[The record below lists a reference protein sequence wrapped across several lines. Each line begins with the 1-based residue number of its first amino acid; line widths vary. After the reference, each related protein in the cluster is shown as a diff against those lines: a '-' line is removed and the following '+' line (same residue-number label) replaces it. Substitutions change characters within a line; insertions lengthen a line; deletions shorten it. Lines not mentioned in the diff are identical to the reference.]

1 MTAPDTL
8 SPPRPPAISHF
19 RHALWARRRVFA
31 EAVVGTVV
39 LSLIGLAT
47 SLYSMQVY
55 DRVIPN
61 QGFDTLWVLSFGVLL
76 AIAMELVMKHV
87 RAALVDRACKA
98 IDEQLSDVF
107 FTRALAIRMDRR
119 PRTVGTFAAQVRMFE
134 SVRAFLTSTTLFVLA
149 DLPFALL
156 FVAVI
161 AWIAGPLACIP
172 LALLPLSLLTGL
184 MFVRPVARL
193 AMANAAEA
201 TQKNGLLIESID
213 GAETVKALA
222 AEEGF
227 RARWNL
233 LTRSISEGELRLKM
247 LTGLSSHL
255 GQSVQQVCYVGLI
268 FAGVHQIHAGELTMG
283 GLIACSIIS
292 GRALTPFAQIA
303 GVLVQWQ
310 HARAALRAL
319 EPIVQAPAD
328 DEVSSV
334 LPVQPEGCRGA
345 LRLEAVRHAYDE
357 ALDVLQVEQLR
368 FEPGE
373 RVAVIGPIG
382 SGKSTLLKLLS
393 GLHRPSAGR
402 VFLDD
407 IDMAHLA
414 KTHLRSHIHYLPQTA
429 RLFNGT
435 LRDNLVLGGEDPGDD
450 ALLRAAA
457 QTGLDA
463 LIAQHPRGLG
473 LEIAEG
479 GHGLSGGQR
488 QLVTLTRLLLRPRP
502 VLLLDEPTA
511 AIDGPLEERLTEV
524 LFGPQAGGGGGRPAT
539 VVVVT
544 HKPGWLRLASRIIVM
559 DRGKVFMDGPREAVM
574 KRLME
579 RRPDAGGAR

>member
-161 AWIAGPLACIP
+161 AWIAGPLAWIP
-172 LALLPLSLLTGL
+172 LTLLPLSLLTGL

-414 KTHLRSHIHYLPQTA
+414 KAHLRSHIHYLPQTA

>member
-1 MTAPDTL
+1 VTAPDTL

-161 AWIAGPLACIP
+161 AWIAGPLAWIP

-502 VLLLDEPTA
+502 ALLLDEPTA

-559 DRGKVFMDGPREAVM
+559 DRGKIFMDGPREAVM

>member
-8 SPPRPPAISHF
+8 SPPRPPAIRHF

-76 AIAMELVMKHV
+76 AVAMELVMKHV

-161 AWIAGPLACIP
+161 AWIAGPLAWIP

-255 GQSVQQVCYVGLI
+255 GQAVQQVCYVGLI

-319 EPIVQAPAD
+319 EPVVQAPAD

-393 GLHRPSAGR
+393 GLHRPTAGR
-402 VFLDD
+402 VFLDN

-414 KTHLRSHIHYLPQTA
+414 KAHLRSHIHYLPQTA

-544 HKPGWLRLASRIIVM
+544 HKPGWLRLASRVIVM
-559 DRGKVFMDGPREAVM
+559 DRGKVFMDGPRDAVM

>member
-1 MTAPDTL
+1 MTTPDTL

-161 AWIAGPLACIP
+161 AWIAGPLAWIP

-511 AIDGPLEERLTEV
+511 AIDGPQEERLTEV

-559 DRGKVFMDGPREAVM
+559 DRGKIFMDGPREAVM

>member
-1 MTAPDTL
+1 MTTPDTL

-76 AIAMELVMKHV
+76 SIAMELVMKHV

-161 AWIAGPLACIP
+161 AWIAGPLAWIP

-414 KTHLRSHIHYLPQTA
+414 KTHLRRHIHYLPQTA

-463 LIAQHPRGLG
+463 LIVQHPRGLG

-559 DRGKVFMDGPREAVM
+559 DRGKIFMDGPREAVM

>member
-161 AWIAGPLACIP
+161 AWIAGPLAWIP

-345 LRLEAVRHAYDE
+345 LRLDAVRHAYDE

-559 DRGKVFMDGPREAVM
+559 DRGKIFMDGSREAVM

>member
-1 MTAPDTL
+1 MTTPDTL

-19 RHALWARRRVFA
+19 RHALWARRLVFA

-161 AWIAGPLACIP
+161 AWIAGPLAWIP

-373 RVAVIGPIG
+373 RVAVIGTIG

-393 GLHRPSAGR
+393 ALHRPSAGR

-414 KTHLRSHIHYLPQTA
+414 KAHLRSHIHYLPQTA

-488 QLVTLTRLLLRPRP
+488 QLVTLTRLLLHPRP

-511 AIDGPLEERLTEV
+511 AIDGPLEEHLTEV

-559 DRGKVFMDGPREAVM
+559 DRGKIFMDGPREAVM

>member
-76 AIAMELVMKHV
+76 AVAMELVMKHV

-161 AWIAGPLACIP
+161 AWIAGPLAWIP

-255 GQSVQQVCYVGLI
+255 GQAVQQVCYVGLI

-414 KTHLRSHIHYLPQTA
+414 KAHLRSHIHYLPQTA

-559 DRGKVFMDGPREAVM
+559 DRGKVFMDGPRDAVM

>member
-1 MTAPDTL
+1 
-8 SPPRPPAISHF
+8 
-19 RHALWARRRVFA
+19 
-31 EAVVGTVV
+31 
-39 LSLIGLAT
+39 
-47 SLYSMQVY
+47 
-55 DRVIPN
+55 
-61 QGFDTLWVLSFGVLL
+61 
-76 AIAMELVMKHV
+76 
-87 RAALVDRACKA
+87 
-98 IDEQLSDVF
+98 
-107 FTRALAIRMDRR
+107 
-119 PRTVGTFAAQVRMFE
+119 MFE

-161 AWIAGPLACIP
+161 AWIAGPLAWIP

>member
-1 MTAPDTL
+1 MTETDTDR
-8 SPPRPPAISHF
+8 RPQAFIHF
-19 RHALWARRRVFA
+19 RHALWARRRVFS

-61 QGFDTLWVLSFGVLL
+61 QGFDTLWVLSVGVLL
-76 AIAMELVMKHV
+76 AIVLELVMKQA
-87 RAALVDRACKA
+87 RAAMVDRACKA
-98 IDEQLSDVF
+98 IDEELSDVF

-161 AWIAGPLACIP
+161 AWIAGPLAWIP

-193 AMANAAEA
+193 ALANAAEA

-227 RARWNL
+227 RARWNA
-233 LTRSISEGELRLKM
+233 LTRSISHSELRLKM
-247 LTGLSSHL
+247 LTALSSHL
-255 GQSVQQVCYVGLI
+255 GQSVQQLCYVGLI

-292 GRALTPFAQIA
+292 GRALTPFAQVA
-303 GVLVQWQ
+303 SVLVQWQ

-319 EPIVQAPAD
+319 EPIVQAPS
-328 DEVSSV
+328 DEQVSSGQ
-334 LPVQPEGCRGA
+334 PVQPQACAGA
-345 LRLEAVRHAYDE
+345 LRLEAVRYAYDE
-357 ALDVLQVEQLR
+357 ALDVLQIEQLR
-368 FEPGE
+368 IEPGE

-393 GLHRPSAGR
+393 GLHRPGAGR

-407 IDMAHLA
+407 VDMAHLA
-414 KTHLRSHIHYLPQTA
+414 KAHLRSHLHYLPQTA

-450 ALLRAAA
+450 AILHAAA

-473 LEIAEG
+473 LAIAEG

-511 AIDGPLEERLTEV
+511 AIDGPLEERLTEL
-524 LFGPQAGGGGGRPAT
+524 LFGARAGGGSGSDAT

-559 DRGKVFMDGPREAVM
+559 DRGKIFMDGPRDAVM

-579 RRPDAGGAR
+579 RRAEAGSAR

>member
-1 MTAPDTL
+1 VTAPDTL

-161 AWIAGPLACIP
+161 AWIAGPLAWIP

-559 DRGKVFMDGPREAVM
+559 DRGKIFMDGPREAVM

>member
-1 MTAPDTL
+1 MTTPDTL

-161 AWIAGPLACIP
+161 AWIAGPLAWIP

-559 DRGKVFMDGPREAVM
+559 DRGKIFMDGPREAVM

>member
-1 MTAPDTL
+1 
-8 SPPRPPAISHF
+8 
-19 RHALWARRRVFA
+19 
-31 EAVVGTVV
+31 
-39 LSLIGLAT
+39 
-47 SLYSMQVY
+47 
-55 DRVIPN
+55 
-61 QGFDTLWVLSFGVLL
+61 
-76 AIAMELVMKHV
+76 
-87 RAALVDRACKA
+87 
-98 IDEQLSDVF
+98 
-107 FTRALAIRMDRR
+107 
-119 PRTVGTFAAQVRMFE
+119 
-134 SVRAFLTSTTLFVLA
+134 
-149 DLPFALL
+149 
-156 FVAVI
+156 
-161 AWIAGPLACIP
+161 
-172 LALLPLSLLTGL
+172 
-184 MFVRPVARL
+184 
-193 AMANAAEA
+193 
-201 TQKNGLLIESID
+201 
-213 GAETVKALA
+213 
-222 AEEGF
+222 
-227 RARWNL
+227 
-233 LTRSISEGELRLKM
+233 
-247 LTGLSSHL
+247 
-255 GQSVQQVCYVGLI
+255 VGLI

-524 LFGPQAGGGGGRPAT
+524 LFGLQAGGGRGLPAT

>member
-1 MTAPDTL
+1 VTAPDTL

-76 AIAMELVMKHV
+76 AVAMELVMKHV

-161 AWIAGPLACIP
+161 AWIAGPLAWIP

-255 GQSVQQVCYVGLI
+255 GQAVQQVCYVGLI

-414 KTHLRSHIHYLPQTA
+414 KAHLRSHIHYLPQTA

-559 DRGKVFMDGPREAVM
+559 DRGKVFMDGPRDAVM

>member
-8 SPPRPPAISHF
+8 SPPRPPAIRHF

-76 AIAMELVMKHV
+76 AVAMELVMKHV

-161 AWIAGPLACIP
+161 AWIAGPLAWIP

-255 GQSVQQVCYVGLI
+255 GQAVQQVCYVGLI

-319 EPIVQAPAD
+319 EPVVQAPAD

-393 GLHRPSAGR
+393 GLHRPTAGR
-402 VFLDD
+402 VFLDN

-414 KTHLRSHIHYLPQTA
+414 KAHLRSHIHYLPQTA

-544 HKPGWLRLASRIIVM
+544 HKPGWLRLASRVIVM
-559 DRGKVFMDGPREAVM
+559 DRGKVFIDGPRDAVM

>member
-161 AWIAGPLACIP
+161 AWIAGPLAWIP

-345 LRLEAVRHAYDE
+345 LRLDAVRHAYDE

-559 DRGKVFMDGPREAVM
+559 DRGKIFMDGPREAVM